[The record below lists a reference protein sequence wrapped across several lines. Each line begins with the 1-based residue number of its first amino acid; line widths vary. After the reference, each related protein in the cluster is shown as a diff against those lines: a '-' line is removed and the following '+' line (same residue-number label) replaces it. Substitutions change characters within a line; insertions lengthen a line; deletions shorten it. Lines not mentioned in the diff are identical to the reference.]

1 VQSGQLKA
9 LAVTGK
15 DRFPAVPD
23 VPAAIESGVLP
34 GYDVTT
40 WYGVFAPRGAPPE
53 IIAKLNTVINES
65 LKEEAVQKRLTT
77 AGVVVRGSTAEAFG
91 QHMAREF
98 KRWNAV
104 REAAGIPQQ

>member
-1 VQSGQLKA
+1 M
-9 LAVTGK
+9 
-15 DRFPAVPD
+15 
-23 VPAAIESGVLP
+23 
-34 GYDVTT
+34 TT
-40 WYGVFAPRGAPPE
+40 WYGVFAPCGVPGE
-53 IIAKLNTVINES
+53 IVAKLNKAINES
-65 LKEEAVQKRLTT
+65 LTEDAVQKRLTT